1 VATPVTTAAFEEGFD
16 PPAPALAPLL
26 LVLLF
31 GLLRELVL
39 LLLDDLAAEDRL
51 LPEALRLF
59 VPEALRLFVPEPLL
73 LLGLDPFEL
82 LAAGFRLLVGRELA
96 WAIFPP

>member
-1 VATPVTTAAFEEGFD
+1 MTVTLDVPFEAVFRLLLLL
-16 PPAPALAPLL
+16 PAL
-26 LVLLF
+26 LLF
-31 GLLRELVL
+31 GLVRELAL

-51 LPEALRLF
+51 L
-59 VPEALRLFVPEPLL
+59 PEALRLFVPEPLL

-82 LAAGFRLLVGRELA
+82 LAAGFRLLVERELA